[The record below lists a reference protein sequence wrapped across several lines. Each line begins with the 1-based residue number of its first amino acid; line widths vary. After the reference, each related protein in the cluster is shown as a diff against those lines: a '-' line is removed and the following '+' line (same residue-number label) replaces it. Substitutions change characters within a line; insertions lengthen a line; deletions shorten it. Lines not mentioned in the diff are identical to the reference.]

1 MEFGKMIE
9 PQIKSWQEENKDKR
23 SVIFITLEDAGDGKR
38 AVGVGIMG
46 NGFNLV
52 YSIAE
57 ALNCNDDVM
66 ELFHKGVK
74 LAFVMKAKEI
84 ATETETETEKEP

>member
-57 ALNCNDDVM
+57 ALNRNDDVK
-66 ELFHKGVK
+66 ELFSKGVK
-74 LAFVMKAKEI
+74 LASMMKLEEIEKAIKE
-84 ATETETETEKEP
+84 K